1 MSRIL
6 RRPMFRGGPVDS
18 RGTGITSGLD
28 KPKRG
33 LVNEPGGY
41 AGESKSGAEILRDA
55 PGIFGLKFNNPFLK
69 INTPEV
75 RIGKPNFNLGNF
87 GISPSESASA
97 MGKPIITETE
107 EFETEIMPNGDV
119 KFKLN
124 EKGNKIPIPKID
136 SSNLSVAEKISIAKD
151 AERDQQG
158 KDLVDL
164 GLSEKVSGSSGTNI
178 LDERNKKINNKK
190 NKDDKIIDLSDTEG
204 TGGNEEESTELTVKD
219 YVKMLGGDKARRRDT
234 SDLLAKASAAFLGT
248 GDVKE
253 GFAEFMN
260 QVAASGP
267 GRLEKIEQ
275 AAASLD
281 IKDKIASKRADEQ
294 LKMLLGRDDYQ
305 AMLKL
310 RLSDPSLQSFETNL
324 VDTAKSLG
332 KSYKNMGVIGNTINK
347 KYGSG
352 SFGGEVSDDTNYVE
366 GKYYIQDTGTGEK
379 IVFKIVEGKAEEVH
393 RII

>member
-18 RGTGITSGLD
+18 RGTGITANLGYNNGGRVGYSNGGGIVTIQDILSQTGAPMTGQQILDYAVNKQMDLGPNFKINKYSKYIPKEVDVTVGEDIISKPFGEIIREKGFQTYEDEKSNLGGKDTQGTIEALD
-28 KPKRG
+28 KVQVKTD
-33 LVNEPGGY
+33 E
-41 AGESKSGAEILRDA
+41 
-55 PGIFGLKFNNPFLK
+55 
-69 INTPEV
+69 T
-75 RIGKPNFNLGNF
+75 GKVVKDNLGN
-87 GISPSESASA
+87 
-97 MGKPIITETE
+97 PIYIGNQGE
-107 EFETEIMPNGDV
+107 V
-119 KFKLN
+119 KEKL
-124 EKGNKIPIPKID
+124 
-136 SSNLSVAEKISIAKD
+136 
-151 AERDQQG
+151 
-158 KDLVDL
+158 
-164 GLSEKVSGSSGTNI
+164 
-178 LDERNKKINNKK
+178 KKT
-190 NKDDKIIDLSDTEG
+190 DKIIDLSNTEG
-204 TGGNEEESTELTVKD
+204 TGGNGNEEESTELTVKD

-294 LKMLLGRDDYQ
+294 LKTLLGKADYE
-305 AMLKL
+305 AMLRL
-310 RLSDPSLQSFETNL
+310 RMSDPSLQSFETNL